1 MEESI
6 SVALCTYNGEEFLP
20 KQLESIKQQ
29 SIAVHELVVCDD
41 GSRDATLT
49 ILEKFKQ
56 SVTFPVHIHQNTT
69 NLGSSKNFEQCLQK
83 CTGEF
88 IFLCDQDDVWMPNKV
103 EKMLEYFRIHTA
115 QEAVFSNAQIIDQRG
130 LQTGNTSF
138 KQIEFNQE
146 AQSNWLAGGSF
157 EILLKGYVVTG
168 ATMAIRKRCLPELI
182 PVPNI
187 IPELIHDGWMALKLA
202 IHNQIGFIDEPL
214 IQYREHESQQ
224 VGLKAKNERV
234 SLIDRF
240 TRSRNDKLCRIR
252 KKHEDAQAL
261 YQYIS
266 SLPHIPKEVI
276 QQLEKRHDFYS
287 MRANLPTSRLLR
299 IFPITPY
306 VISGSYKKLEGGKW
320 WRPILGDLFE

>member
-1 MEESI
+1 MESI

-29 SIAVHELVVCDD
+29 TVAINELVICDD
-41 GSRDATLT
+41 GSRDATRP
-49 ILEKFKQ
+49 ILEKFKL
-56 SVTFPVHIHQNTT
+56 SVPFPVHIHQNTT

-83 CTGEF
+83 CTGEI

-103 EKMLEYFRIHTA
+103 EKMMEYLRSHVT

-146 AQSNWLAGGSF
+146 AQTKWQSGGSF

-168 ATMAIRKRCLPELI
+168 ATVAIRKRCLPNLF
-182 PVPNI
+182 PVPEI
-187 IPELIHDGWMALKLA
+187 IPELIHDGWIALKLA
-202 IHNQIGFIDEPL
+202 IHNQIGYITEPL

-224 VGLKAKNERV
+224 VGLKAKNDRV

-252 KKHEDAQAL
+252 KKYDDAKAL
-261 YQYIS
+261 YQYIQ
-266 SLPHIPKEVI
+266 SLPNIPKDVI
-276 QQLEKRHDFYS
+276 DQLEKRYEFYS
-287 MRANLPTSRLLR
+287 MRAHLPANR
-299 IFPITPY
+299 IFRIPPILKH
-306 VISGSYKKLEGGKW
+306 VFNGSYKKQEGGKW